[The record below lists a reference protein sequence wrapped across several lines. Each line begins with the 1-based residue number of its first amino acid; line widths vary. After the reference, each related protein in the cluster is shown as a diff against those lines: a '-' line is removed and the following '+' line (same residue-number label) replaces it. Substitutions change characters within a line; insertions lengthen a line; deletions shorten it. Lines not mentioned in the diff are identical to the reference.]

1 MWGSRFWNPKNR
13 KGEASMIKRIVILA
27 MAMCMSIVVTN
38 RMTAAALAH
47 PQDNKMESSDKM
59 KDEKMASHD
68 KMAKKKSKM
77 HKKDKMA
84 RKKMKSSKMENQDKM
99 KQPQQ

>member
-1 MWGSRFWNPKNR
+1 M
-13 KGEASMIKRIVILA
+13 MKRIAVLA
-27 MAMCMSIVVTN
+27 MAMFLTMV
-38 RMTAAALAH
+38 AANQLTRVALAH
-47 PQDNKMESSDKM
+47 PQNNKMESSDKM

-84 RKKMKSSKMENQDKM
+84 KKKMKSSKMENQDKM

>member
-1 MWGSRFWNPKNR
+1 M
-13 KGEASMIKRIVILA
+13 MKRIAVLA
-27 MAMCMSIVVTN
+27 MAMF
-38 RMTAAALAH
+38 MTMVAANKLTSVALAH
-47 PQDNKMESSDKM
+47 PQDNKMESGDKM

-84 RKKMKSSKMENQDKM
+84 KKKMKSSKMENQDKM

>member
-1 MWGSRFWNPKNR
+1 M
-13 KGEASMIKRIVILA
+13 KRITILA
-27 MAMCMSIVVTN
+27 MAMFLTLVAAN
-38 RMTAAALAH
+38 RLTTVALAH
-47 PQDNKMESSDKM
+47 PQDDKMASSDKM

-84 RKKMKSSKMENQDKM
+84 KKKMKSSKMENQDKM

>member
-1 MWGSRFWNPKNR
+1 M
-13 KGEASMIKRIVILA
+13 MKRITVLA
-27 MAMCMSIVVTN
+27 MAMF
-38 RMTAAALAH
+38 MTMVLANQLTRVALAH
-47 PQDNKMESSDKM
+47 SQDNKMESSDKM
-59 KDEKMASHD
+59 KDEKMASHN

-84 RKKMKSSKMENQDKM
+84 MKKMKSSKMENQDKM